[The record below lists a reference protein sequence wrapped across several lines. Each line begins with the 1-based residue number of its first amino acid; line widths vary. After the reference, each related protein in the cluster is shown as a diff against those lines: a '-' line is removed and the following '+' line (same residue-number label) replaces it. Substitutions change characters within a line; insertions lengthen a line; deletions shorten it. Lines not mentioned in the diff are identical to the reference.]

1 MPRAASA
8 AKSPLILP
16 RTATPVCGNPPS
28 FLCSTRDTAF
38 FSNNKTTVVVAAKTV
53 TDPSKPITAIP
64 DPKSNEST
72 ITTVSYEIRQAGGE
86 AHPVQV
92 DVRSEESVNSL
103 VQQTIDV
110 NIPPFLVT
118 LLQFWG

>member
-16 RTATPVCGNPPS
+16 RTATPVCGNT
-28 FLCSTRDTAF
+28 TRDTAF
-38 FSNNKTTVVVAAKTV
+38 FSNNKTTVVVAAKTI

-103 VQQTIDV
+103 IQQTIDV